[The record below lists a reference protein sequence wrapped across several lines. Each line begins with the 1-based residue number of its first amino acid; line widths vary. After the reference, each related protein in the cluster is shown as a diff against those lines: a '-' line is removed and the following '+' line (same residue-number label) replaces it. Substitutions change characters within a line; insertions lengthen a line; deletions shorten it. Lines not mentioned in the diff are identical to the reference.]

1 MKTYTEE
8 EVKKL
13 IQDAVIE
20 ACKATKDWCEKES
33 IIVDKETK
41 ALMSNAT
48 VTLKENPKSPLRDY
62 VYPSLEK
69 KGIMI
74 TPGN

>member
-1 MKTYTEE
+1 VKNYTEE

-20 ACKATKDWCEKES
+20 ACKATKDWVVKES
-33 IIVDKETK
+33 IIVDKETR
-41 ALMSNAT
+41 ALIPNAT

-62 VYPSLEK
+62 VYPSLEE
-69 KGIMI
+69 KGIKI
-74 TPGN
+74 TPQS